1 MRSGNGG
8 DGTRP
13 VNAKIHATA
22 IVDSNAEIGA
32 GVDIGPGAIVGPK
45 CSIGDGCVIAA
56 HAVIERNVRLGR
68 NVKVGIGAV
77 IGGDPQDLK
86 WEGEETFVEVGDGT
100 VLREYVTINRGTSH
114 SWKTVVGKECFLMA
128 YTHLA
133 HDCQLGDRVMISNGT
148 QLGGHVIVEDRAIIS
163 GLCAV
168 HQFERIGKHSFIG
181 GGTRVTKDVPPFV
194 KAVGN
199 PMKLYGLNTVGLQRS
214 GFSDESLRELKRAYR
229 LCFNS
234 ELNLT
239 QGIERA
245 RAEVTQSPEIMHFL
259 AFVEASTRGVG

>member
-1 MRSGNGG
+1 VTS
-8 DGTRP
+8 
-13 VNAKIHATA
+13 KIHATA
-22 IVDSNAEIGA
+22 IVDSTAELGA
-32 GVDIGPGAIVGPK
+32 GVEIGPGAIVGPK
-45 CSIGDGCVIAA
+45 CTIGEGCVLAPR
-56 HAVIERNVRLGR
+56 AVLERNVTLGR
-68 NVKVGIGAV
+68 EVKIGVGAV

-86 WEGEETFVEVGDGT
+86 WEGEETFVEVGDRT
-100 VLREYVTINRGTSH
+100 ALREYVTINRGTSH
-114 SWKTVVGKECFLMA
+114 SWKTIVGRDCFLMA

-133 HDCQLGDRVMISNGT
+133 HDCHLGDGVMISNGS

-181 GGTRVTKDVPPFV
+181 GCTRVTKDVPPFV

-214 GFSDESLRELKRAYR
+214 GFSDDALRDLKRAYR
-229 LCFNS
+229 ICFNS

-245 RAEVTQSPEIMHFL
+245 RAEIAPSAEVAHFL
-259 AFVEASTRGVG
+259 AFVEASARGVG